1 MRFKF
6 ICLFSLLT
14 WACQPTKQEK
24 SAIQP
29 FHLSQVKLLPGPFYE
44 AQQTDLKY
52 ILEMDVDRLL
62 APYLTQAGLE
72 PVKANY
78 GNWEGDGLNG
88 HIGGH
93 YLSALSMM
101 YAATGNEQMLER
113 LNYMVDWLEKCQQAN
128 GNGYIGGVPQSDRI
142 WNEIANGNIQADY
155 FSLNGGWVPL
165 YNIHKIFAGLR
176 DAYLY
181 AGNEKA
187 LTLWINLSDWWLKTT
202 NALSENQLQQM
213 LKSEHGGLNEVFADL
228 YAETS
233 EQKYL
238 EMAKKLSHHLLLNPL
253 MKQQDSLTG
262 MHANTQIPK
271 VIGYQR
277 VAGLDSSTH
286 WNKAASFFW
295 STVVNNR
302 TVAFGGNSVRE
313 HFHNSDDFSSMI
325 SSEQG
330 PETCNTYN
338 MLRLSN
344 LLFLEEG
351 DTKYLDF
358 YERGLYNHILSS
370 QHPDGGFVYFTPAR
384 PRHYRVY
391 SQPHQ
396 GMWCCVGSG
405 LENHTKYGELI
416 YAQQGNDILVNLFIP
431 SVLNWDEKGIILEQV
446 TDFPHSEK
454 ITFTI
459 KEVKS
464 EAEFTVKIR
473 KPAWISKEAR
483 IKVNGELLGNNE
495 VNGYFLIN
503 REWNSGDKITVEMP
517 MDTRLEYLPDGSNW
531 AAFMHGPIL
540 MASITDSSGLDGLWA
555 DDSRMGHVAD
565 GSFYPVDQAP
575 VLVGN
580 DKSLTELD
588 SVAPMQFSLKGKYYA
603 PEYGNLSLVPF
614 YQIHE
619 ARYMMYWP
627 VTDSL
632 GLGKMQNEIKMEE
645 EDRLALKSI
654 TVDYVKPGEQQP
666 EADHFF
672 KGENTYMGYN
682 DEKYW
687 RSGTGWFSYE
697 LRDPEKKAR
706 HFQVRIMARK
716 GESFQVFVNGELLK
730 KFEAS
735 GGEEVLKVD
744 WPHASKAG
752 SYEVSFHSVDQKI
765 MPRVFDVRLLSTH

>member
-6 ICLFSLLT
+6 IFLLLVVAG
-14 WACQPTKQEK
+14 ACQPTVQEK
-24 SAIQP
+24 APIES
-29 FHLSQVKLLPGPFYE
+29 FHLSQVQLLPGPFYE
-44 AQQTDLKY
+44 AQQTDLQY

-72 PVKANY
+72 PVKPAY

-101 YAATGNEQMLER
+101 YSATGNKQMLER
-113 LNYMVDWLEKCQQAN
+113 LNYMIDWLEKCQQAN
-128 GNGYIGGVPQSDRI
+128 GNGYVGGVPQSDRI

-181 AGNEKA
+181 TGNNKA
-187 LTLWINLSDWWLKTT
+187 LTLWIKLSDWWLNTT
-202 NALSENQLQQM
+202 GSLSEDQLQQM

-228 YAETS
+228 YAETG

-238 EMAKKLSHHLLLNPL
+238 EMAKNLSHRVLLNPL
-253 MKQQDSLTG
+253 MNQQDSLTG

-286 WNKAASFFW
+286 GNKAASFFW
-295 STVVNNR
+295 NTVVNNR

-344 LLFLEEG
+344 LLFLEKGE
-351 DTKYLDF
+351 TKYMDY

-405 LENHTKYGELI
+405 LENHTKYGEMI
-416 YAQQGNDILVNLFIP
+416 YAHQGNDILVNLFIP
-431 SVLNWDEKGIILEQV
+431 SVLNWEEKGIIVEQK
-446 TDFPHSEK
+446 TEFPYSE
-454 ITFTI
+454 ITELTI
-459 KEVKS
+459 KEIKTR
-464 EAEFTVKIR
+464 EEFTLKIR
-473 KPAWISKEAR
+473 KPEWINGKAI
-483 IKVNGELLGNNE
+483 IKVNGEITDAQTIE
-495 VNGYFLIN
+495 GYFLIN
-503 REWNSGDKITVEMP
+503 RKWNIDDKVSITLP
-517 MDTRLEYLPDGSNW
+517 MSLRLEYLPDGSSW
-531 AAFMHGPIL
+531 AAYMRGPIL
-540 MASITDSSGLDGLWA
+540 MASKTDTTDLDGLWA

-565 GSFYPVDQAP
+565 GDFYPIDQAP

-580 DKSLTELD
+580 DESLINLD
-588 SVAPMQFSLKGKYYA
+588 SVAPMQYSLKGKYYA
-603 PEYGNLSLVPF
+603 PEYNNLSLVPF

-619 ARYMMYWP
+619 ARYMMYWA

-632 GLGKMQNEIKMEE
+632 GLEKIQNEIKKEE
-645 EDRLALKSI
+645 EDRLALKAI
-654 TVDYVKPGEQQP
+654 TIDYVKPGEQQP

-672 KGENTYMGYN
+672 KGEKTYMGYN

-697 LRDPEKKAR
+697 LRDPEKEAS
-706 HFQVRIMARK
+706 HFQIGIMARK

-730 KFEAS
+730 KFQAS
-735 GGEEVLKVD
+735 GGEEVFKID
-744 WPHASKAG
+744 WPLSLEAQK
-752 SYEVSFHSVDQKI
+752 YEITFLSDEQNN
-765 MPRVFDVRLLSTH
+765 MPRVFDVRLLSAH